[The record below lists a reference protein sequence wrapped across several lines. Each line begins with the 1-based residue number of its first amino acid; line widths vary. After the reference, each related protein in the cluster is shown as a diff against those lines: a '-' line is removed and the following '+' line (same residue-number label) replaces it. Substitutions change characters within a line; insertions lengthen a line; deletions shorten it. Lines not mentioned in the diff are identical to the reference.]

1 MWTLQIQDSNG
12 TRTQT
17 FGVSKVKIGR
27 DADCDVRLSGWR
39 IGGKHAELFASNN
52 QGFLRDL
59 GSSSGTLVN
68 GKAATTHG
76 PLKPTDKIQI
86 GGYSFTATWETESAR
101 APAPAPARFANPEI
115 TSPLDPEPEYQAP
128 HAAPQ
133 YAPAHAGSH
142 GAANATQYAPLH
154 AVPHAPSHA
163 PSHVPSH
170 ATQYA
175 PPHAVPNAPSHA
187 SHAASHAPSHATQ
200 YAPSYAAS
208 HAAAHGA
215 PHAASHAAPH
225 APSPRPAP
233 EAARPVQ
240 DESFTWRRVL
250 HDRLLESFDV
260 RRVDVHRMGDAELRA
275 RTEQL
280 IAELIERMPEIPKH
294 IDRSVL
300 IGAVRDEAIGLGL
313 LEPLLADAS
322 VTEIMV
328 NRADEV
334 FVERGGQLER
344 YPVAFT
350 SDRAV
355 TGIIERIVAP
365 IGRRIDESSPMV
377 DARLKDGS
385 RVNAVI
391 PPLSLKGPSITIRKF
406 AKKKLGSDDLLRF
419 GSANREMIEF
429 MRVVVEHRKNVVI
442 SGGTGSGKTTLL
454 NILSN
459 FIPRGERIVTIEDAA
474 ELQLHHPNLVS
485 LESRPAN
492 IEGKGQIAIRDLV
505 RNSLRMRPDRIVV
518 GECRGGEA
526 LDMLQAMN
534 TGHDGS
540 LTTAHANNPRD
551 MLARLETMVLMA
563 GLDLPVSAIR
573 EQIASAIDIVVQQT
587 RFSCGTRK
595 VTHICEVTGVESGRI
610 QLQNIFEFRQTGIDA
625 NGKTQGHFTGCG
637 FVPEFY
643 ESLRRIGVPL
653 DLSIFDPRE
662 SVGAVA

>member
-1 MWTLQIQDSNG
+1 MWSIQLQGANG
-12 TRTQT
+12 AAADFTAGR
-17 FGVSKVKIGR
+17 VKIGK
-27 DADCDVRLSGWR
+27 DAECDLKLPGWR
-39 IGGKHAELFASNN
+39 VGARHAELFVSND

-68 GKAATTHG
+68 GKAVTTHG
-76 PLKPTDKIQI
+76 PLSPTDKIQV
-86 GGYSFTATWETESAR
+86 GPHAFTAKWTAEAKAKTVAVAGGESA
-101 APAPAPARFANPEI
+101 APAGAPP
-115 TSPLDPEPEYQAP
+115 
-128 HAAPQ
+128 AAPR
-133 YAPAHAGSH
+133 AGS
-142 GAANATQYAPLH
+142 AE
-154 AVPHAPSHA
+154 
-163 PSHVPSH
+163 
-170 ATQYA
+170 
-175 PPHAVPNAPSHA
+175 
-187 SHAASHAPSHATQ
+187 
-200 YAPSYAAS
+200 
-208 HAAAHGA
+208 
-215 PHAASHAAPH
+215 AAP
-225 APSPRPAP
+225 RPPA
-233 EAARPVQ
+233 Q
-240 DESFTWRRVL
+240 DESFVWRKVL
-250 HDRLLESFDV
+250 HDRLLEAFDV
-260 RRVDVHRMGDAELRA
+260 RRVDVHRMPDAELRSRA
-275 RTEQL
+275 EQL
-280 IAELIERMPEIPKH
+280 IAELIEHMPEIPQNL
-294 IDRSVL
+294 DRAVL
-300 IGAVRDEAIGLGL
+300 ISAVRDEAIGLGL
-313 LEPLLADAS
+313 LEPLLADNS

-334 FVERGGQLER
+334 FVERAGVLER

-391 PPLSLKGPSITIRKF
+391 PPLALKGPSITIRKF
-406 AKKKLGSDDLLRF
+406 SKRKLGAEDLLRF
-419 GSANREMIEF
+419 GSASREMVEF
-429 MRVVVEHRKNVVI
+429 MQVTVEHRKNVVI

-587 RFSCGTRK
+587 RFACGTRK

-610 QLQNIFEFRQTGIDA
+610 QLQNIFEFVQTGADKD
-625 NGKTQGHFTGCG
+625 GKTQGYFTGCG
-637 FVPEFY
+637 FVPEYY

-653 DLSIFDPRE
+653 DLSIFERRDPPG
-662 SVGAVA
+662 SAA

>member
-1 MWTLQIQDSNG
+1 MWTIQFQESNG
-12 TRTQT
+12 QAAPS
-17 FGVSKVKIGR
+17 FAAGKVRIGR
-27 DADCDVRLSGWR
+27 DPDCELKLPGWR
-39 IGGKHAELFASNN
+39 VSNKHAELFVSNDH
-52 QGFLRDL
+52 GYLRDL
-59 GSSSGTLVN
+59 GSTGGTLIN
-68 GKAATTHG
+68 GTSVTTHG
-76 PLKPTDKIQI
+76 PLKPNDQIQI
-86 GGYSFTATWETESAR
+86 GPHTFTASWVSAQVEPR
-101 APAPAPARFANPEI
+101 PSTPAAAKPVVAAPA
-115 TSPLDPEPEYQAP
+115 
-128 HAAPQ
+128 AAV
-133 YAPAHAGSH
+133 
-142 GAANATQYAPLH
+142 
-154 AVPHAPSHA
+154 AVP
-163 PSHVPSH
+163 
-170 ATQYA
+170 
-175 PPHAVPNAPSHA
+175 
-187 SHAASHAPSHATQ
+187 AASVV
-200 YAPSYAAS
+200 
-208 HAAAHGA
+208 
-215 PHAASHAAPH
+215 
-225 APSPRPAP
+225 SP
-233 EAARPVQ
+233 VH
-240 DESFTWRRVL
+240 DESFTWRRIL
-250 HDRLLESFDV
+250 HDRLLEAFDV
-260 RRVDVHRMGDAELRA
+260 RRVDVHRMGDSELRT

-280 IAELIERMPEIPKH
+280 ITELIERMPEIPKH
-294 IDRSVL
+294 LDRAALVA
-300 IGAVRDEAIGLGL
+300 AVRDEAIGLGL
-313 LEPLLADAS
+313 LEPLLADES
-322 VTEIMV
+322 VSEIMV

-334 FVERGGQLER
+334 FVERSGVLER
-344 YPVAFT
+344 FPLAFT

-391 PPLSLKGPSITIRKF
+391 PPLALKGPSITIRKF
-406 AKKKLGSDDLLRF
+406 SKRKLGAEDLF
-419 GSANREMIEF
+419 KYGSADRDMIEF
-429 MRVVVEHRKNVVI
+429 MRVTVEHRKNVVI

-459 FIPRGERIVTIEDAA
+459 FIPQNERIVTIEDAA
-474 ELQLHHPNLVS
+474 ELQLHHPNIVS

-587 RFSCGTRK
+587 RFACGTRK

-610 QLQNIFEFRQTGIDA
+610 QLQTIFEFKQTGLDR
-625 NGKTQGHFTGCG
+625 NGKTEGYFTGCG

-643 ESLRRIGVPL
+643 EALRKIGVPL
-653 DLSIFDPRE
+653 DLGIFSQRDAA
-662 SVGAVA
+662 GVAA

>member
-1 MWTLQIQDSNG
+1 MWTIHLQESGGRQSDPRFG
-12 TRTQT
+12 T
-17 FGVSKVKIGR
+17 GKVKIGR
-27 DADCDVRLSGWR
+27 DADCDVKLAGWR
-39 IGGKHAELFASNN
+39 IGNKHAELFVSNE
-52 QGFLRDL
+52 QGYVRDL
-59 GSSSGTLVN
+59 GGGAGTLVN
-68 GKAATTHG
+68 GKTVTTYG
-76 PLKPTDKIQI
+76 PLTPADKIQI
-86 GGYSFTATWETESAR
+86 GPHTLTATWVAEAAKAPSAPTPAQPAVLPAAAQG
-101 APAPAPARFANPEI
+101 APAAPAEA
-115 TSPLDPEPEYQAP
+115 EP
-128 HAAPQ
+128 
-133 YAPAHAGSH
+133 S
-142 GAANATQYAPLH
+142 
-154 AVPHAPSHA
+154 
-163 PSHVPSH
+163 
-170 ATQYA
+170 
-175 PPHAVPNAPSHA
+175 
-187 SHAASHAPSHATQ
+187 
-200 YAPSYAAS
+200 
-208 HAAAHGA
+208 
-215 PHAASHAAPH
+215 
-225 APSPRPAP
+225 RPAF
-233 EAARPVQ
+233 Q
-240 DESFTWRRVL
+240 DESFTWRRML
-250 HDRLLESFDV
+250 HDRLLEAFDV
-260 RRVDVHRMGDAELRA
+260 RRVDVHRMADGELRA
-275 RTEQL
+275 RAEQL
-280 IAELIERMPEIPKH
+280 IGELIERTPEIPKH
-294 IDRSVL
+294 LDRAAL
-300 IGAVRDEAIGLGL
+300 MAAVRDEAIGLGL

-328 NRADEV
+328 NRSDEV
-334 FVERGGQLER
+334 FVERGGMLER
-344 YPVAFT
+344 YPLAFT

-391 PPLSLKGPSITIRKF
+391 PPLALKGPSITIRKF
-406 AKKKLGSDDLLRF
+406 SKRKLGADDLKRY
-419 GSANREMIEF
+419 GSASAEMIEF
-429 MRVVVEHRKNVVI
+429 MKVTVEHRKNVVI

-551 MLARLETMVLMA
+551 MLSRLETMVLMA

-587 RFSCGTRK
+587 RFACGTRK

-610 QLQNIFEFRQTGIDA
+610 QLQDIFEFRQTGVDSA
-625 NGKTQGHFTGCG
+625 GKTQGYFTGCG

-653 DLSIFDPRE
+653 DLSIFERRE
-662 SVGAVA
+662 TVGAAA

>member
-1 MWTLQIQDSNG
+1 MWNIRMQSDNG
-12 TRTQT
+12 QPSDLR
-17 FGVSKVKIGR
+17 FPAGKVKIGR
-27 DADCDVRLSGWR
+27 DADADLKLSGWR
-39 IGGKHAELFASNN
+39 VSGKHAELFVSND
-52 QGFLRDL
+52 QAFLRDL
-59 GSSSGTLVN
+59 DSRGGTLVN
-68 GKAATTHG
+68 GQPVTTHG
-76 PLKPTDKIQI
+76 PLKPEDTIQVGPYAI
-86 GGYSFTATWETESAR
+86 KAR
-101 APAPAPARFANPEI
+101 WAAAPAKPAVATPAPGRE
-115 TSPLDPEPEYQAP
+115 
-128 HAAPQ
+128 AAPGRAEPSTVP
-133 YAPAHAGSH
+133 APV
-142 GAANATQYAPLH
+142 NTP
-154 AVPHAPSHA
+154 
-163 PSHVPSH
+163 
-170 ATQYA
+170 
-175 PPHAVPNAPSHA
+175 
-187 SHAASHAPSHATQ
+187 
-200 YAPSYAAS
+200 
-208 HAAAHGA
+208 AAAA
-215 PHAASHAAPH
+215 TPF
-225 APSPRPAP
+225 
-233 EAARPVQ
+233 Q
-240 DESFTWRRVL
+240 DETFQWRRIL
-250 HDRLLESFDV
+250 HERLLEAFDV
-260 RRVDVHRMGDAELRA
+260 RRVDVHRMSDAELHS

-280 IAELIERMPEIPKH
+280 ITELIGRMPEIPPQ
-294 IDRSVL
+294 IDRAAL
-300 IGAVRDEAIGLGL
+300 IAAVRDEAIGLGL

-328 NRADEV
+328 NRSDEV
-334 FVERGGQLER
+334 FVERGGVLER
-344 YPVAFT
+344 YPLAFT

-391 PPLSLKGPSITIRKF
+391 PPLALKGPSITIRKF
-406 AKKKLGSDDLLRF
+406 SKRKLGTDDLFRF

-429 MRVVVEHRKNVVI
+429 MRMSVEHRKNIVI

-459 FIPRGERIVTIEDAA
+459 FIPKGERIVTIEDAA

-587 RFSCGTRK
+587 RFACGTRK
-595 VTHICEVTGVESGRI
+595 ITHICEVTGVESGRI
-610 QLQNIFEFRQTGIDA
+610 QLQDIFEFRQTGIDA
-625 NGKTQGHFTGCG
+625 AGKTQGEFNGCG

-653 DLSIFDPRE
+653 DLSIFERRNP
-662 SVGAVA
+662 SGKAS

>member
-1 MWTLQIQDSNG
+1 MWTVHLQGSEPHADP
-12 TRTQT
+12 T
-17 FGVSKVKIGR
+17 FATGKVKIGK
-27 DADCDVRLSGWR
+27 DGDCELRLPGWR
-39 IGGKHAELFASNN
+39 VGGRHAELFVSND

-68 GKAATTHG
+68 GKPVTTHG
-76 PLKPTDKIQI
+76 PLNASDRIQI
-86 GGYSFTATWETESAR
+86 GPHSLTARWNSEPAKATTPAATTASVSATF
-101 APAPAPARFANPEI
+101 PASPPA
-115 TSPLDPEPEYQAP
+115 T
-128 HAAPQ
+128 AAPV
-133 YAPAHAGSH
+133 ALRA
-142 GAANATQYAPLH
+142 GAATE
-154 AVPHAPSHA
+154 
-163 PSHVPSH
+163 
-170 ATQYA
+170 
-175 PPHAVPNAPSHA
+175 PPV
-187 SHAASHAPSHATQ
+187 
-200 YAPSYAAS
+200 
-208 HAAAHGA
+208 
-215 PHAASHAAPH
+215 
-225 APSPRPAP
+225 SPA
-233 EAARPVQ
+233 VQ
-240 DESFTWRRVL
+240 DESFVWRRVL
-250 HDRLLESFDV
+250 HDRLLEAFDV
-260 RRVDVHRMGDAELRA
+260 RRVDVHRMADTELRSRA
-275 RTEQL
+275 EQL
-280 IAELIERMPEIPKH
+280 IGELIERMPEIPAS
-294 IDRSVL
+294 IDRTAL
-300 IGAVRDEAIGLGL
+300 IAAVRDEAIGLGL
-313 LEPLLADAS
+313 LEPLLADNS
-322 VTEIMV
+322 ITEIMV

-334 FVERGGQLER
+334 FIERSGVLER

-391 PPLSLKGPSITIRKF
+391 PPLALKGPSVTIRKF
-406 AKKKLGSDDLLRF
+406 SKRKLVADDLLRF
-419 GSANREMIEF
+419 GSASREMVEF
-429 MRVVVEHRKNVVI
+429 MKVAVEHRKNVVI

-459 FIPRGERIVTIEDAA
+459 FIPKGERIVTIEDAA

-563 GLDLPVSAIR
+563 GFDLPVNAIR

-587 RFSCGTRK
+587 RFACGIRK
-595 VTHICEVTGVESGRI
+595 VTHICEVTGVESGKI
-610 QLQNIFEFRQTGIDA
+610 QLQNIFEFVQTGAAAD
-625 NGKTQGHFTGCG
+625 GKTQGYFTGCG

-643 ESLRRIGVPL
+643 ESLRRVGIPL
-653 DLSIFDPRE
+653 DLSIFERRDAA
-662 SVGAVA
+662 GGVA

>member
-1 MWTLQIQDSNG
+1 MWTIHLSQGNHDPRFDAPRI
-12 TRTQT
+12 R
-17 FGVSKVKIGR
+17 IGR
-27 DADCDVRLSGWR
+27 DADCDLRLSGWR
-39 IGGKHAELFASNN
+39 IGPKHAELFVSND
-52 QGFLRDL
+52 QGFVRDL
-59 GSSSGTLVN
+59 GCSAGTLVN
-68 GKAATTHG
+68 GRPITTHG
-76 PLKPTDKIQI
+76 PLKPGDTIKI
-86 GGYSFTATWETESAR
+86 GGHSFEAAWSAAKTEPQAATGAATRGPGIPA
-101 APAPAPARFANPEI
+101 APATIAGR
-115 TSPLDPEPEYQAP
+115 PLE
-128 HAAPQ
+128 
-133 YAPAHAGSH
+133 
-142 GAANATQYAPLH
+142 
-154 AVPHAPSHA
+154 AVVES
-163 PSHVPSH
+163 
-170 ATQYA
+170 T
-175 PPHAVPNAPSHA
+175 
-187 SHAASHAPSHATQ
+187 
-200 YAPSYAAS
+200 
-208 HAAAHGA
+208 
-215 PHAASHAAPH
+215 
-225 APSPRPAP
+225 PRPA
-233 EAARPVQ
+233 AR
-240 DESFTWRRVL
+240 DESFAWRRLL

-260 RRVDVHRMGDAELRA
+260 RRIDLHRMADAELRS

-280 IAELIERMPEIPKH
+280 IAELIQQTPEIPRH
-294 IDRSVL
+294 IDQAAL
-300 IGAVRDEAIGLGL
+300 LAAVRDEAIGLGL
-313 LEPLLADAS
+313 LEPLLADPS

-334 FVERGGQLER
+334 FVERAGVLER
-344 YPVAFT
+344 FPVAFT

-391 PPLSLKGPSITIRKF
+391 PPLALKGPSITIRKF
-406 AKKKLGSDDLLRF
+406 SKRKLEAKDLLKF
-419 GSANREMIEF
+419 NSASREMVEF
-429 MRVVVEHRKNVVI
+429 MQVMVEHRKNVVI

-459 FIPRGERIVTIEDAA
+459 FIPQGERIVTIEDAA

-540 LTTAHANNPRD
+540 LTTAHANQPRD

-587 RFSCGTRK
+587 RFACGTRK
-595 VTHICEVTGVESGRI
+595 VTHITEVTGVESGRI
-610 QLQNIFEFRQTGIDA
+610 QLQDIFEFRQTGIDA
-625 NGKTQGHFTGCG
+625 AGKTQGYFTGCG

-653 DLSIFDPRE
+653 DIGIFARRE
-662 SVGAVA
+662 STGAAA

>member
-1 MWTLQIQDSNG
+1 MWSIQLQGASGPAADFPAG
-12 TRTQT
+12 R
-17 FGVSKVKIGR
+17 VRIGK
-27 DADCDVRLSGWR
+27 DAECDLKLPGWR
-39 IGGKHAELFASNN
+39 VGARHAELFVSND

-68 GKAATTHG
+68 GNAVTTHG
-76 PLKPTDKIQI
+76 PLSPTDKIQV
-86 GGYSFTATWETESAR
+86 GPHAFTAKWTAEAKPKTPVAAIGETVAPR
-101 APAPAPARFANPEI
+101 AAPKAGSDEPARP
-115 TSPLDPEPEYQAP
+115 
-128 HAAPQ
+128 
-133 YAPAHAGSH
+133 PA
-142 GAANATQYAPLH
+142 
-154 AVPHAPSHA
+154 
-163 PSHVPSH
+163 
-170 ATQYA
+170 
-175 PPHAVPNAPSHA
+175 
-187 SHAASHAPSHATQ
+187 
-200 YAPSYAAS
+200 
-208 HAAAHGA
+208 
-215 PHAASHAAPH
+215 
-225 APSPRPAP
+225 
-233 EAARPVQ
+233 Q
-240 DESFTWRRVL
+240 DESFVWRKVL
-250 HDRLLESFDV
+250 HDRLLEAFDV
-260 RRVDVHRMGDAELRA
+260 RRVDVHRMPDAELRSRA
-275 RTEQL
+275 EQL
-280 IAELIERMPEIPKH
+280 IAELIEHMPEIPKNL
-294 IDRSVL
+294 DRTAL
-300 IGAVRDEAIGLGL
+300 ISAVRDEAIGLGL
-313 LEPLLADAS
+313 LEPLLADTS

-334 FVERGGQLER
+334 FVERAGVLER

-391 PPLSLKGPSITIRKF
+391 PPLALKGPSITIRKF
-406 AKKKLGSDDLLRF
+406 SKRKLGAEDLLRF
-419 GSANREMIEF
+419 GSANREMVEF
-429 MRVVVEHRKNVVI
+429 MKVTVEHRKNVVI

-587 RFSCGTRK
+587 RFACGTRK

-610 QLQNIFEFRQTGIDA
+610 QLQNIFEFVQTGADKD
-625 NGKTQGHFTGCG
+625 GKTQGYFTGCG
-637 FVPEFY
+637 FVPEYY

-653 DLSIFDPRE
+653 DLSIFERRDPPG
-662 SVGAVA
+662 SAA